1 MNFLGFGIPKNDNSE
16 ISHVIMELIDEEL
29 IDFPE
34 DFPEDFN
41 ETKVSFNETKVSF
54 NETKVSFNS
63 VIKQFKHRN
72 YDEVIKEI
80 KDNMYPDMNIFFDEY
95 QNVIDQINEIMTPD
109 IDLVQFKA
117 RQLFNKFLDDMIDK
131 YNFNNI
137 GSLLGLRY
145 QPLERITIYD
155 DLVKEVSS
163 KYWKFRFNI
172 ILKELKDTYLTY
184 DKFFKETKVS
194 ADETKVSADE
204 TKVSVDETKVSA
216 DETKVSADE
225 TKVSADEPLATT
237 KNCDENHTFDLD
249 FLNHGSLNYHDVLME
264 VSEEPHKEFYVIEV
278 EPTYGTPGQQIVI
291 GIYQSL
297 NDLIN
302 DKTVIIDTVQNS
314 TTVFNWFRISKHSNL
329 NVSKFINVFNKVSDN
344 IILYVNNPYDFCL
357 YLDLLY

>member
-34 DFPEDFN
+34 DFPEDFNETKVSFN

-204 TKVSVDETKVSA
+204 
-216 DETKVSADE
+216 
-225 TKVSADEPLATT
+225 PLATT